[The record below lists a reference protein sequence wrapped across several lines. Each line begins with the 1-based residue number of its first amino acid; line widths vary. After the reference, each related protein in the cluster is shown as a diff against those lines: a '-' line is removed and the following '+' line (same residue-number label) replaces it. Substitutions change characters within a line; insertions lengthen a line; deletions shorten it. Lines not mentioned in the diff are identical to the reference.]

1 MKTGKEGWVRGRT
14 NLDLTSANAGS
25 GSASA
30 ASGFSSVTCKTE
42 DKTPIVTS
50 IGQILITVV
59 ARQWRQSG

>member
-42 DKTPIVTS
+42 DKP
-50 IGQILITVV
+50 GL
-59 ARQWRQSG
+59 